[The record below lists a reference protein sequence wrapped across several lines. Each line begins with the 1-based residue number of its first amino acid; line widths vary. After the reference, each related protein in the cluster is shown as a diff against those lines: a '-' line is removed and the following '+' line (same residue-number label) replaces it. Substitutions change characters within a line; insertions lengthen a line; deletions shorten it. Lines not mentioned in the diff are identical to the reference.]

1 MKSAGCLVGSTRP
14 HPRPLSPLP
23 ATRLNPHLDA
33 QRKAGNDARGPQWFQ
48 KHCGWDVTE
57 DDDAEEIGQMMHSHN
72 RADIT
77 QPMIVYPG

>member
-1 MKSAGCLVGSTRP
+1 MRDAGWVALRPRP
-14 HPRPLSPLP
+14 HPRPRPLP
-23 ATRLNPHLDA
+23 ATRLNLHLDA
-33 QRKAGNDARGPQWFQ
+33 QRKTGNDAHGAQWFQ